1 MHEIPRRFSKWFQS
15 AAAWQAQVSKEAAEA
30 AEAAKGSYGF
40 GIGEE
45 WLTWLPVTWGLR
57 DFADAL
63 DAGGAPA
70 PNAVTQRP
78 DGQWVV
84 DTFPLGCARVLA
96 GHLPVLTVR
105 PVHYASRL
113 WGGWRRVLARACC
126 ADSVTL
132 HCIYMMRQRGS
143 QRVSHVT
150 GIAQW
155 HLWADRLW

>member
-1 MHEIPRRFSKWFQS
+1 MACPS
-15 AAAWQAQVSKEAAEA
+15 QVSKEGAEA

-45 WLTWLPVTWGLR
+45 WLCWLPVTWGLR

-84 DTFPLGCARVLA
+84 DTFPLGCARSPLYGIRLFSLSGVCGRQPCGA
-96 GHLPVLTVR
+96 G
-105 PVHYASRL
+105 
-113 WGGWRRVLARACC
+113 RRVLAR
-126 ADSVTL
+126 
-132 HCIYMMRQRGS
+132 GS
-143 QRVSHVT
+143 K
-150 GIAQW
+150 
-155 HLWADRLW
+155 